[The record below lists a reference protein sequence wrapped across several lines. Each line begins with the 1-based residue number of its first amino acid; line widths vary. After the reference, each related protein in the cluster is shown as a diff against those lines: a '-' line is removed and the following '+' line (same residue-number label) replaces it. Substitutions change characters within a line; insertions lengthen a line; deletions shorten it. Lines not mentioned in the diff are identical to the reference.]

1 MTELN
6 LMLRNRL
13 AALRPPAYSAAG
25 VEQALATKYMADHC
39 VADLLRDVL
48 NDLVL
53 LQPPDA
59 LQFLHD
65 RLGQVGGRECGVK
78 KILTFVGST

>member
-1 MTELN
+1 
-6 LMLRNRL
+6 MLRDRL

-53 LQPPDA
+53 LQHPDA